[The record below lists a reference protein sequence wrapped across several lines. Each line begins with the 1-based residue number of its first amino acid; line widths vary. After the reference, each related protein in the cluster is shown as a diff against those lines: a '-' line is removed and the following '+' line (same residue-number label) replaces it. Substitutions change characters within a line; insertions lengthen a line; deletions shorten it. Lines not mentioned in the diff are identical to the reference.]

1 MPESTADAV
10 LVRERDHLA
19 ESRDAL
25 RRMREHTAGLTAIG
39 GDHVSTEHLK
49 QTLYRRMQAL
59 RDDPAVP
66 LFFGRLDY
74 DNRLGAEQDETLYI
88 GRRHVT
94 GEAGGEPLV
103 IDWRAGM
110 SLPFYRAR
118 PSEPMGVRLRRRF
131 GFAHGRLTAYEDE
144 DLTADQPL
152 AASDILESE
161 IERPR
166 TGPMRDIVATIQP
179 EQDVI
184 VRAGLAQSLCV
195 QGAPGTG
202 KTAVGLHRAA
212 FLLYAFRDQLAR
224 SGVLV
229 VGPND
234 SFLSYIGD
242 VLPALGEIDAT
253 QATVTSLVAGAHGL
267 AIRGV
272 DPVPVALLKGDAR
285 MATVLHNAVWSH
297 LGRPDGALVVPRGAY
312 QWRVGGYLAEEILDE
327 LRVRGVRYEAGRAM
341 LPQRLAH
348 QVLLRMEAA
357 GDSPDD
363 RVQNAVAR
371 SKPVRAYA
379 DALWP
384 ALDPR
389 KLVLRLLTDA
399 EFLAGAAEGLLSDA
413 EQQTILLRPAPRSP
427 AAARWSLADAI
438 LIDEAADLLQRT
450 PSLGHVI
457 LDEAQDLSPMMLRAV
472 GRRASTGSVT
482 VLGDLAQA
490 TTPWATRSWSQSL
503 THLGHPE
510 ALVEELVAGFRV
522 PGAVIDFAARLL
534 PHIAPTLT
542 PPHSVRR
549 HRGELVLQ
557 HTADPD
563 AAVVAA
569 VRTALEAE
577 GTIGLIVADA
587 AVEAVR
593 TALTTAGIAY
603 GVLGEDAQAFDTRL
617 DLVPA
622 TLAKGLEFD
631 HVVLLEPA
639 ALVAGEPDQVTGLR
653 RLYVCLT
660 RAVTSLVIVHT
671 ARPRLPPGAPCRTGR
686 KVGLMQAVVQTRT
699 GGPEVIQAQ
708 ERPEPVLG
716 EGDVRI
722 AVRAAG
728 VNFADTIARA
738 GLYPHAPKPPC
749 VLGYEVSGIV
759 AEIGPAVTG
768 VRWASG

>member
-1 MPESTADAV
+1 VPETPDDILSH
-10 LVRERDHLA
+10 ERDHLA
-19 ESRDAL
+19 QARAAL

-49 QTLYRRMQAL
+49 QALYRRMQAL
-59 RDDPAVP
+59 QDDPQVP

-74 DNRLGAEQDETLYI
+74 DSELGAEQDETLYI

-118 PSEPMGVRLRRRF
+118 PGDPMGVRRRRRF
-131 GFAHGRLTAYEDE
+131 GFSHGRLTAYEDE
-144 DLTADQPL
+144 DLTRARPL
-152 AASDILESE
+152 AVSDILESE

-184 VRAGLAQSLCV
+184 VRAGLTQSLCV

-212 FLLYAFRDQLAR
+212 YLLYAFRDQLAR

-234 SFLSYIGD
+234 SFLSYISD

-253 QATVTSLVAGAHGL
+253 QVTVASLVSQANQVE
-267 AIRGV
+267 IRAL
-272 DPVPVALLKGDAR
+272 DPVPAALVKGDSR
-285 MATVLHNAVWSH
+285 MAEVLRRAVWSH
-297 LGRPDGALVVPRGAY
+297 LGRADGALVVPRGAH
-312 QWRVGGYLAEEILDE
+312 QWRVGAYRAEEIIDE
-327 LRVRGVRYEAGRAM
+327 LRARGVRYEAGRAM

-348 QVLLRMEAA
+348 QVLLRMEAY

-371 SKPVRAYA
+371 SKPVRTYA

-384 ALDPR
+384 ALDAQR
-389 KLVLRLLTDA
+389 LVLRLLTDA
-399 EFLAGAAEGLLSDA
+399 EFLAAAADGVLTAA
-413 EQQTILLRPAPRSP
+413 EQQLIRMRKPARSP
-427 AAARWSLADAI
+427 AAARWTLADVI
-438 LIDEAADLLQRT
+438 LIDEAADLLNRT

-490 TTPWATRSWSQSL
+490 TTPWATRSWSESL
-503 THLGHPE
+503 RHLGHPE
-510 ALVEELVAGFRV
+510 AAVEELVAGFRV

-534 PHIAPTLT
+534 PSIAPALR
-542 PPHSVRR
+542 PPHSIRR
-549 HRGELVLQ
+549 HRGELVLLPS
-557 HTADPD
+557 ADPD
-563 AAVVAA
+563 ADVARA
-569 VRTALEAE
+569 VRSGLAAE
-577 GTIGLIVADA
+577 GTIGLIAPDA
-587 AVEAVR
+587 AVPRLADR
-593 TALTTAGIAY
+593 LTAAGIAY
-603 GVLGEDAQAFDTRL
+603 EVLGETVPNFDSRV

-639 ALVAGEPDQVTGLR
+639 GIVAGEPDEVTGLR

-660 RAVTSLVIVHT
+660 RAVTSLAVIHS
-671 ARPRLPPGAPCRTGR
+671 APLP
-686 KVGLMQAVVQTRT
+686 
-699 GGPEVIQAQ
+699 
-708 ERPEPVLG
+708 
-716 EGDVRI
+716 
-722 AVRAAG
+722 AALSE
-728 VNFADTIARA
+728 AA
-738 GLYPHAPKPPC
+738 
-749 VLGYEVSGIV
+749 
-759 AEIGPAVTG
+759 
-768 VRWASG
+768 